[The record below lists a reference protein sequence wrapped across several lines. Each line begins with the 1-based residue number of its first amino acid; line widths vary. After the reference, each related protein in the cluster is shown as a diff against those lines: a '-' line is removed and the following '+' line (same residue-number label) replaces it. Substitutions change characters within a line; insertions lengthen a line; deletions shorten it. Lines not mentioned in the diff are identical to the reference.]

1 MDKVSSKKAVY
12 PWLSIKN
19 VPRKIHSTSSGSLE
33 GQLLVKDMDYIN
45 EEWSLPMQFGL
56 ENYAFT
62 LVDIDDPRYAPE
74 CQEMTQKL
82 IHLYSDRQII
92 GLEWRKTYRGL
103 QDAENR
109 RAKLPESAPAKT
121 RESMDTEVTQ
131 KRTRILELQDQRD
144 AYDRAVSKVISRCS
158 QIKKSLQKEEQLERL
173 RVEMTNQV
181 KSRLDSVCATTFNP
195 KSVKKPVA
203 SQ

>member
-1 MDKVSSKKAVY
+1 MDNTSSKKAVY

-19 VPRKIHSTSSGSLE
+19 VPRRIHSDAAGGLAAE
-33 GQLLVKDMDYIN
+33 LLIKDMDYIN
-45 EEWSLPMQFGL
+45 QEWSLPMQFGH

-62 LVDIDDPRYAPE
+62 LVDIDDPRYAQE

-92 GLEWRKTYRGL
+92 GLEWRKTFRAL

-121 RESMDTEVTQ
+121 REAMDTEVT
-131 KRTRILELQDQRD
+131 KKSARIAELQDQRD
-144 AYDRAVSKVISRCS
+144 AYDRAVRKVLVRCGQIRDGIEKEKQLEAVRLEMTS
-158 QIKKSLQKEEQLERL
+158 QIK
-173 RVEMTNQV
+173 V
-181 KSRLDSVCATTFNP
+181 KLDSAASFNP
-195 KSVKKPVA
+195 KSGRKSVGAK
-203 SQ
+203 